1 MLPNPHYAERKD
13 DYGIISVR
21 GDSDDFEHVLAHNAV
36 TSTNHEV
43 IVHCM
48 GMTDD
53 EAFDGSVAAVEEES
67 AAKRLV
73 VQSGCA

>member
-1 MLPNPHYAERKD
+1 MLPNTHYAEHKD
-13 DYGIISVR
+13 DYGITSER
-21 GDSDDFEHVLAHNAV
+21 GDSHDFEHVLAHNAV
-36 TSTNHEV
+36 TFINHEV
-43 IVHCM
+43 IVHFM

-73 VQSGCA
+73 EQSGCA